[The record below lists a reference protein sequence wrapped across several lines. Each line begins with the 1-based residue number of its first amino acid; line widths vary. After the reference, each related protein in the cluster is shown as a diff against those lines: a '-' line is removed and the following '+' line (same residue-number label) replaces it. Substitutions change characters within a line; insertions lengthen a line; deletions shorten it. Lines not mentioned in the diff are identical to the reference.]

1 MPDKTSQKCS
11 LCMYMCGHAGGKG
24 RFPVWSHSGFA
35 PSLTHISLSQ
45 VFKAKTAPFWKNMTG
60 FFTPRHSEDK
70 TLIQYCGYFQRCNAK
85 LRKACTF
92 LRAPP
97 HSASSQVDSIANTF
111 LSPGMNL
118 IMSRGSTI
126 QRAACSQCPVLGKNK
141 TKQNKQTNKTNT
153 TVNPHR
159 PNMPLDR
166 NLSMFTSELSS
177 GVAQTFLS
185 PF

>member
-1 MPDKTSQKCS
+1 MQNGTLTELPCPTGWKGTTCGISGLRDSVPDKTSQKCS

-126 QRAACSQCPVLGKNK
+126 QRAA
-141 TKQNKQTNKTNT
+141 
-153 TVNPHR
+153 
-159 PNMPLDR
+159 
-166 NLSMFTSELSS
+166 
-177 GVAQTFLS
+177 
-185 PF
+185 